1 MTKSLY
7 KIISLTAV
15 VLLCYQATHA
25 QAPMVVNDNQ
35 TAQAL
40 VSMLAGE
47 GVTTLN
53 EQINCP
59 GSANGKF
66 VVTGTNTLGIDSG
79 IVLSSGHV
87 NQGINSVI
95 GPNNG
100 GAGPSSTTNG
110 ANFDLHLETIN
121 PTVRDVCFIEFDFVP
136 IGDSIKFD
144 YVFASS
150 EYRVYSCTSYNDAF
164 GFFISGP
171 GITNFENIALVP
183 GTNIPVAVNSTT
195 GLSTGSQCASMGPG
209 SPFSQYYNDNTNGPT
224 ISFGGFTDVFTAQ
237 AQVQACDTY
246 HLKLAI
252 SDASDQILDTG
263 VFLKAG
269 SLTSIGISAAV
280 TGTDGALA
288 AEEHCVRGCSS
299 AVVTLTKDIPQTQD
313 LTIELQFGGDAING
327 VDYET
332 IPSSVILPGGSTELS
347 IEVKPLLAAAPTG
360 PREAIIYF
368 MSPYICHN
376 TTQPMVVDSAVITIY
391 DSLYAKILTPLE
403 TICQGDEIT
412 LTAEVDPVLDFTWS
426 PEQLLEDPNELSI
439 TVSPNQNVT
448 YKFKAWMDGA
458 PSTCPAVE
466 IEYPLKVDP
475 YGNIILPD
483 DMEVC
488 LEDSISLNVDV
499 LPESYDYSIKWS
511 PAQYFR
517 NTYDYQNMFWAP
529 IGTHT
534 ITVEATSPNANCVS
548 TKEMTI
554 VVNEKDPIE
563 YVTPTDTVIKYGETI
578 ELEAHSNANI
588 YLWDPITYL
597 ETPTDGKTNAIPLE
611 DMVYKVESIDAYG
624 CRDTAYVTIKV
635 IYESHLTIPSA
646 FSPDG
651 DGLNDVF
658 KIVNNNFERLLGFTI
673 YNRYGQEMFHT
684 KDINQGWDGT
694 YNGKEATIDVYYYV
708 IEYVLPTGEQ
718 KVQKGDVTLVR

>member
-1 MTKSLY
+1 MAKSLY
-7 KIISLTAV
+7 KIFALVSAISIGYHGV
-15 VLLCYQATHA
+15 NA

-40 VSMLAGE
+40 VSMLTGE

-136 IGDSIKFD
+136 VGDSIKFD

-150 EYRVYSCTSYNDAF
+150 EYRNHSCTNFNDAF

-195 GLSTGSQCASMGPG
+195 GLSTGIMCTNMGPG

-224 ISFGGFTDVFTAQ
+224 TSFGGFTDVFTAQ

-269 SLTSIGISAAV
+269 SLSSIGLSTTV
-280 TGTDGALA
+280 TGTEGAFDDDP
-288 AEEHCVRGCSS
+288 HCVRGCSS
-299 AVVTLTKDIPQTQD
+299 AYITLNKDIPQAQD
-313 LTIELQFGGDAING
+313 LTIDLQFGGTAVNG
-327 VDYET
+327 VDYES
-332 IPSSVILPGGSTELS
+332 IPNSVILPGGASELV
-347 IEVKPLLAAAPTG
+347 IELKPLLAAAPTG

-368 MSPYICHN
+368 MSPYICHA
-376 TTQPMVVDSAVITIY
+376 TSQAMPIDSAVITIF
-391 DSLYAKILTPLE
+391 DSLHAKILTPVQS
-403 TICQGDEIT
+403 ICQGDDIT
-412 LTAEVDPVLDFTWS
+412 LTAEVDPVLSHLWK
-426 PEQLLEDPNELSI
+426 PEQLIDDPNELTI
-439 TVSPNQNVT
+439 NVSPNQPVNYIFT
-448 YKFKAWMDGA
+448 AWMEGA
-458 PSTCPAVE
+458 PSTCPIRELV
-466 IEYPLKVDP
+466 YPLQVDP
-475 YGNIILPD
+475 YGQIILPD
-483 DMEVC
+483 DMDVC
-488 LEDSISLNVDV
+488 LEDSISVNVDV
-499 LPESYDYSIKWS
+499 LPDQYDYAIKWS

-517 NTYDYQNMFWAP
+517 NDYEYQNMFKAP
-529 IGTHT
+529 VGTHT

-548 TKEMTI
+548 SKDMTI

-563 YVTPTDTVIKYGETI
+563 YVTPSDTTINYGESV
-578 ELEAHSNANI
+578 ELMVHSNANI
-588 YLWDPITYL
+588 FLWDPITYL
-597 ETPTDGKTNAIPLE
+597 DNPTEAITNAKPE
-611 DMVYKVESIDAYG
+611 KDMEYQVISIDTYG
-624 CRDTAYVTIKV
+624 CRDTASVKIKV
-635 IYESHLTIPSA
+635 RYKSHLAIPSA
-646 FSPDG
+646 FTPNG
-651 DGLNDVF
+651 DGLNDIF
-658 KIVNNNFERLLGFTI
+658 KIVNSNFERLLSFTV
-673 YNRYGQEMFHT
+673 YNRYGQEVFHT
-684 KDINQGWDGT
+684 TDINKGWDG
-694 YNGKEATIDVYYYV
+694 NVDGQPAATDIYFYV
-708 IEYVLPTGEQ
+708 IEYVLPTNEHRI
-718 KVQKGDVTLVR
+718 QKGDVTLVR